1 MIAIIC
7 ACAYDSRERN
17 KFGLLEKHKD
27 YILRALAFHQK
38 EHTLCEKHLLSP
50 CVTCG
55 FGVSYVASIRDYERR
70 QLLEI
75 QMSSPSRWLTHEWLA
90 VFIDPSRHE
99 WYRSYRAV
107 HTGPL
112 VDRYMDC
119 PLSGG
124 IVDWG
129 CSHPD
134 FDRRL
139 PLLVSIDRGRRKKRE
154 KKRKNLKI

>member
-1 MIAIIC
+1 MSSLRNAIPRRTHKERAQPYVNFLLLFLLFCFIILLPTLMIAIIC

-38 EHTLCEKHLLSP
+38 EDTLCEKHLLSP
-50 CVTCG
+50 C
-55 FGVSYVASIRDYERR
+55 
-70 QLLEI
+70 
-75 QMSSPSRWLTHEWLA
+75 
-90 VFIDPSRHE
+90 RHE
-99 WYRSYRAV
+99 WYRSYQAV

-124 IVDWG
+124 IVNWG
-129 CSHPD
+129 RSHPD

-139 PLLVSIDRGRRKKRE
+139 PLPVSIDRGRRKKRE
-154 KKRKNLKI
+154 NKRKNMKI